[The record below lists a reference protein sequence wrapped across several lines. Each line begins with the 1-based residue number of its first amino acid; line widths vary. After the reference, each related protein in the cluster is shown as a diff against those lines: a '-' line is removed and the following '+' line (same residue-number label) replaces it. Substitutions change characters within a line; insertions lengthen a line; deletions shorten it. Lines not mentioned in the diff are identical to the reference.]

1 MGFEIVMLNDKE
13 KERRLKNNNDYVEYY
28 KSLMRFSF
36 KLVHR
41 FSEFWNEIICEYGLN
56 QTEFLIL
63 GVVADNPGLS
73 QQEIVKYVGADK
85 SIVSRNLKRLE
96 KKELVVRRPNAEY
109 NHGHF
114 CEVTELGRNVY
125 GEIHEKGDP
134 LIEKRFSIVEHE
146 EIQTASETLMKIW
159 EHIY

>member
-1 MGFEIVMLNDKE
+1 MLTDKSIE
-13 KERRLKNNNDYVEYY
+13 KRIENSSEYVEYY

-41 FSEFWNEIICEYGLN
+41 FNDFWKEVLDEYNLN

-63 GVVADNPGLS
+63 GVVYDNPGLS
-73 QQEIVKYVGADK
+73 QQEIVKIVGADK

-96 KKELVVRRPNAEY
+96 KKDLVMRRPNLEY
-109 NHGHF
+109 NHGYF
-114 CEVTELGRNVY
+114 CETTEFGNKVY
-125 GEIHEKGDP
+125 SEMHEKGDP
-134 LIEKRFSIVEHE
+134 LIEERFSLVTSDELK
-146 EIQTASETLMKIW
+146 AANETLMTIW

>member
-1 MGFEIVMLNDKE
+1 MLNEKDKG
-13 KERRLKNNNDYVEYY
+13 RRVVTENDYVEYY

-41 FSEFWNEIICEYGLN
+41 FSDFWKEVLDEYELN

-63 GVVADNPGLS
+63 GVVADNPGVS

-96 KKELVVRRPNAEY
+96 KKELVKRSHNREY

-114 CEVTELGRNVY
+114 CETTELGNKIY
-125 GEIHEKGDP
+125 DEIHEKGEP
-134 LIEKRFSIVEHE
+134 MIERRFSLVNQEDLKR
-146 EIQTASETLMKIW
+146 ANETLMTIW

>member
-1 MGFEIVMLNDKE
+1 MLTDKSIE
-13 KERRLKNNNDYVEYY
+13 KRIENSNEYVEYY

-41 FSEFWNEIICEYGLN
+41 FNDFWKEVLDEYNLN

-63 GVVADNPGLS
+63 GVVYDNPGLS
-73 QQEIVKYVGADK
+73 QQEIVRIVGADK

-96 KKELVVRRPNAEY
+96 KKDLVMRRPNLEY
-109 NHGHF
+109 NHGYF
-114 CEVTELGRNVY
+114 CETTEY
-125 GEIHEKGDP
+125 GNKIYAEIHEKGDP
-134 LIEKRFSIVEHE
+134 LIEERFSLVTKE
-146 EIQTASETLMKIW
+146 ELKAANETLMTIW

>member
-1 MGFEIVMLNDKE
+1 MLTDKTIE
-13 KERRLKNNNDYVEYY
+13 KRIENSSEYVEYY

-41 FSEFWNEIICEYGLN
+41 FNDFWKEVLDEYNMN

-63 GVVADNPGLS
+63 GVVYDNPGLL
-73 QQEIVKYVGADK
+73 QQEIVRIMGADK

-96 KKELVVRRPNAEY
+96 KRDLVMRRPNLEY
-109 NHGHF
+109 NHGYF
-114 CEVTELGRNVY
+114 CDTTEHGKIVY
-125 GEIHEKGDP
+125 QEMHEKGDP
-134 LIEKRFSIVEHE
+134 LIEERFSLVTSDELK
-146 EIQTASETLMKIW
+146 AANETLMTIF

>member
-1 MGFEIVMLNDKE
+1 MITDKDIA
-13 KERRLKNNNDYVEYY
+13 RRIEENSEYVEYY

-41 FSEFWNEIICEYGLN
+41 FSEFWKEVLTEYGLN

-63 GVVADNPGLS
+63 GVVVDHPGLS
-73 QQEIVKYVGADK
+73 QKEIVKIVGADK

-96 KKELVVRRPNAEY
+96 KKELVSRRPNVEY

-114 CEVTELGRNVY
+114 CETTEYGKKVY
-125 GEIHEKGDP
+125 DEIHEKGDP
-134 LIEKRFSIVEHE
+134 LIEKRFSLVKLE
-146 EIQTASETLMKIW
+146 ELKMANETLMTIW

>member
-1 MGFEIVMLNDKE
+1 MLTDKDI
-13 KERRLKNNNDYVEYY
+13 ERRIENNNEYIEYY

-41 FSEFWNEIICEYGLN
+41 FGEFWKEVLDEYQLN

-63 GVVADNPGLS
+63 GVVVDNPGLS
-73 QQEIVKYVGADK
+73 QQEIVKVVGADK

-96 KKELVVRRPNAEY
+96 KKEMIRRRPNTDY
-109 NHGHF
+109 NHGYF
-114 CEVTELGRNVY
+114 CETTEYGKKVY
-125 GEIHEKGDP
+125 DEIHQKGNP
-134 LIEKRFSIVEHE
+134 LIEKRFSLVTRE
-146 EIQTASETLMKIW
+146 ELKNANETLMTIW

>member
-1 MGFEIVMLNDKE
+1 MITDKDI
-13 KERRLKNNNDYVEYY
+13 ERRIENSNEYIEYY

-36 KLVHR
+36 KMVHR
-41 FSEFWNEIICEYGLN
+41 FSEFWKEVLDEYGLN

-63 GVVADNPGLS
+63 GVVVDNPGLS
-73 QQEIVKYVGADK
+73 QQEIVKVVGADK

-96 KKELVVRRPNAEY
+96 KRDLVKRRPNTNY

-114 CEVTELGRNVY
+114 CETTEVGKRMY
-125 GEIHEKGDP
+125 AEIHEKGDS
-134 LIEKRFSIVEHE
+134 LIEKRFSVVEPE
-146 EIQTASETLMKIW
+146 NLKKANETLMRIW

>member
-1 MGFEIVMLNDKE
+1 MLNNKDKD
-13 KERRLKNNNDYVEYY
+13 RRVKNNNEYVEYY

-41 FSEFWNEIICEYGLN
+41 FNEFWNEFISEYGLN

-96 KKELVVRRPNAEY
+96 KKEMVSRKPSTEY

-114 CEVTELGRNVY
+114 CEVTEWGRRVY
-125 GEIHEKGDP
+125 DEIHEKGAP
-134 LIEKRFSIVEHE
+134 LIEKRFSTVEYE
-146 EIQTASETLMKIW
+146 DIQVTSETLMKIW

>member
-1 MGFEIVMLNDKE
+1 MLTDKAI
-13 KERRLKNNNDYVEYY
+13 ERRIANSSECVEYY

-41 FSEFWNEIICEYGLN
+41 FGEFWKEVLDEYELN

-63 GVVADNPGLS
+63 GVVVDNPGLS
-73 QQEIVKYVGADK
+73 QKEIVKVVGADK

-96 KKELVVRRPNAEY
+96 KKGLVSRSPNTTY
-109 NHGHF
+109 SHGHF
-114 CEVTELGRNVY
+114 CNTTELGKEVY
-125 GEIHEKGDP
+125 REIHEKGDP
-134 LIEKRFSIVEHE
+134 LIEERFSLVTKE
-146 EIQTASETLMKIW
+146 ELKRANETLMTIW

>member
-1 MGFEIVMLNDKE
+1 MLTDKIIGKRIE
-13 KERRLKNNNDYVEYY
+13 NSSEYVEYY

-41 FSEFWNEIICEYGLN
+41 FNDFWKEVLDEYNLN

-63 GVVADNPGLS
+63 GVVYDNPGLS
-73 QQEIVKYVGADK
+73 QQEIVKIVGADK

-96 KKELVVRRPNAEY
+96 KKDLVMRRPNLEY
-109 NHGHF
+109 NHGYF
-114 CEVTELGRNVY
+114 CETTEFGNKVY
-125 GEIHEKGDP
+125 SEMHEKGDP
-134 LIEKRFSIVEHE
+134 LIEERFSLVTSDELK
-146 EIQTASETLMKIW
+146 AANETLMTIF